1 MAFSLVNIRKT
12 FGELAILDGIDIEIA
27 SSELLV
33 ILGPSGCGKTT
44 LLKIIA
50 GLDRDFEG
58 GREGFEDS
66 VFSFVFQDHRL
77 LPWESAVD
85 NALFALSG
93 SGLSRDAALE
103 RIKRYVSLSGLGGH
117 ENRPVRELSG
127 GMRQRASLV
136 RAFAMPANL
145 LLLDEAFQS
154 VDLRRK
160 RELMGI
166 FLELREM
173 EGNASILVTHDPGE
187 ALWLGDRIVVL
198 SDRPAKVVD
207 VFAVDLPRKGRE
219 AGMPEIAGLE
229 RRLNAALLGS

>member
-1 MAFSLVNIRKT
+1 MAFSLVNIRKK
-12 FGELAILDGIDIEIA
+12 FGELAVLDGIDIEIA

-58 GREGFEDS
+58 RREGFEDS

-93 SGLSRDAALE
+93 SGLSREAAME
-103 RIKRYVSLSGLGGH
+103 RIQRYVRLSGLEGH

-136 RAFAMPANL
+136 RAFAMPAKL

-154 VDLRRK
+154 VDLKRK
-160 RELMGI
+160 RELMRI
-166 FLELREM
+166 FLELRAM
-173 EGNASILVTHDPGE
+173 DGNASILVTHDPAE

-198 SDRPAKVVD
+198 SDRPAKVMD
-207 VFAVDLPRKGRE
+207 VFDINLPREGRE